1 MIVVDTNVIAY
12 LFLKGEFS
20 ENAEKLLLSNSEWCA
35 PILWRSEL
43 QSILTLYMRK
53 NLLTLSQS
61 FEIMQE
67 AQKLLKG
74 NEYSIDSLQVLEE
87 VNKSSLSAYDLE
99 FVVLAKTLKT
109 KLVTLDKK
117 ILKEYPKI
125 AMSLNTYN

>member
-20 ENAEKLLLSNSEWCA
+20 ENAEKLLQSDSEWCA

-43 QSILTLYMRK
+43 RSILTLYMRK
-53 NLLTLSQS
+53 KLITLSQS

-74 NEYSIDSLQVLEE
+74 NEYTIESLQVLEE
-87 VNKSSLSAYDLE
+87 VDKCSLSAYDLE
-99 FVVLAKTLKT
+99 FVVLAKTLGT
-109 KLVTLDKK
+109 KLITLDKK
-117 ILKEYPKI
+117 ILREFPKLSI
-125 AMSLNTYN
+125 SLIESL